1 MVAEAVRSARP
12 VPGAAEFGFGG
23 HLLAFQRDP
32 LGFLTRLAREKGD
45 VAAVRLGARTLVLVS
60 DPELIRELLVVR
72 DREFVKSHALQRAK
86 QLLGEGLLT
95 SEGELHLR
103 QRRLMQPVFHR
114 ERVAEYAHAMG
125 PLAAAFAER
134 RWSGGASP
142 RVVDIARE
150 MSALTLV
157 VVGRT
162 LFGADLEAECTEIG
176 QALTDAMGLMRR
188 VSNPLAP
195 VLDRLPLPATRRFHR
210 ARARLGETIDRL
222 VRARRGRSPGRRDGD
237 LLGLLVAQADAGGGE
252 AQLRDE
258 ALTLFLAGHE
268 TTANALAWTLY
279 LLAKHPETAA
289 RVRDEVDAELAGQA
303 AGEEA
308 FERLPFTLQVLTESM
323 RLYPPAWTIGRQ
335 APRPVELGG
344 YVLPAR
350 QPILASQWVVH
361 RDPRWFREP
370 LRFDPDRWTAE
381 RAAALPRFAYCPLGA
396 GSRKCIGE
404 GFAWTE
410 AVLVLATL
418 VARWSFR
425 LLPGQRIRPLPLVT
439 LRPQPGILMEVK
451 RRGAGE
457 AGEWERCGSG
467 PH

>member
-1 MVAEAVRSARP
+1 M
-12 VPGAAEFGFGG
+12 PGAAEFGFGG
-23 HLLAFQRDP
+23 RLLAFRRDP
-32 LGFLTRLAREKGD
+32 LEFLTRLAREKGD
-45 VAAVRLGARTLVLVS
+45 MAAVRLGARTLVLVS

-95 SEGELHLR
+95 SEGQLHRR

-114 ERVAEYAHAMG
+114 ERVAEYARAIG
-125 PLAAAFAER
+125 PLASAFTDR
-134 RWSGGASP
+134 RWSGGVSP
-142 RVVDIARE
+142 RVVDVAQE

-162 LFGADLEAECTEIG
+162 LFGADLEAESSEIG

-210 ARARLGETIDRL
+210 ARARLDETIDRL
-222 VRARRGRSPGRRDGD
+222 VRARRRQSGVDRD
-237 LLGLLVAQADAGGGE
+237 LLGLLVAQADAGGSD

-279 LLAKHPETAA
+279 LLAQHPEVAG
-289 RVRDEVDAELAGQA
+289 RVRDEVDAQLAGEA
-303 AGEEA
+303 AGAEA
-308 FERLPFTLQVLTESM
+308 FERLPYTLRVLTESM
-323 RLYPPAWTIGRQ
+323 RLFPPAWAIGRQ
-335 APRPVELGG
+335 ALRPVELGG
-344 YVLPAR
+344 YLLPAR

-361 RDPRWFREP
+361 RDPRWFAQP
-370 LRFDPDRWTAE
+370 LHFDPDRWTVDG
-381 RAAALPRFAYCPLGA
+381 AAALPRFAYFPFGA

-451 RRGAGE
+451 RRAAGE
-457 AGEWERCGSG
+457 GG
-467 PH
+467 